1 MVAAMKTMNRISWLC
16 AAFAGAVLFSCTP
29 REVEVPVNGR
39 ALPQTFEV
47 SIEEP
52 SPATKTYLEGT
63 KVHWNDQDEFAVAY
77 MSTQCGRYVYDAAE
91 GKAHLEET
99 IYGTSASDLDHCY
112 AAYPFGKVR
121 SFNDDGSVNMIF
133 PGQQT
138 YVPGSFDPDAAFMMG
153 VFEENEERINFKNVC
168 GLVGV
173 KVYGSNVT
181 VAEMDLIG
189 LGLSGVTL
197 CGDIS
202 VAMEVGGEPAI
213 TFKGNNPNSIT
224 LTCEQPV
231 TIGSSAS
238 ECTEFLFAVPPG
250 TYTFGIAGETSD
262 GAYFEKAGS
271 KQVTVQRNH
280 IVHLKPVELVP
291 EAGPATEPEAID
303 LGLPSGTLWASMNLG
318 ATAPEETGDFFAFAE
333 LEPKENYGYSNW
345 RYFDKDNYLILKYN
359 LWEDWGDLDFRAI
372 QDPADDAAH
381 VILGSDWRTPTME
394 ELTELR
400 TECEITNVT
409 LNGVSVRK
417 FTGPTGNCIYIPN
430 AGYMSGTHR
439 TYENDRPILASSS
452 VVISQDDMMHRSAM
466 MPTGEIDLEY
476 GAGVTIRPVKRALV
490 PPQSV
495 DITVASS
502 IMIEGTTTATATV
515 SPDNVTDARVLWES
529 SNPTVATVNI
539 ATGVITGLRAGTTKI
554 WVYSSDGQFSKSA
567 SVSVLQ
573 YEASDAVDLGL
584 PSGTKWASQNLGTP
598 KQTNGEYLPGAYFAW
613 GELNPKSSYDW
624 SNYAWGFDEDNL
636 YKYNAED
643 GLLELDTDRDD
654 AARYHLGDTWRTP
667 TADDWVEL
675 IDNCTIEDVPQPT
688 GSEYKPAIKLTSNIN
703 GKSIILPKAGSK
715 DGTRTTDRYVY
726 ALSSSKYSSDNHY
739 LFKCFVKRQ
748 NMAVNVTGVARYRG
762 VPIRPVKNDYVA
774 VTGVS
779 ITPTSSISLNVGDV
793 EQLKAEVSPSN
804 ATYKSVT
811 WSSSD
816 ASIAKV
822 DVSGWVAAL
831 SPGEVTITATSV
843 DNPSIKATKTITV
856 TIKAPIAVDLGLTS
870 GLKWAD
876 FNLGASH
883 KTGPGAYYA
892 WGDTKTS
899 TVYGWNYYIWGTQ
912 SNITKYNDTD
922 NQMTLLPE
930 DDAATQA
937 LGNGW
942 RMPTYAEMQEL
953 ATECTWEFTTLN
965 DGISSYGG
973 ARITGPNGNE
983 IFIPAAGY
991 ILADKSQ
998 PTYPGDY
1005 LVLWSATRHATS
1017 AYAAIVL
1024 TFQAYENTLQFNGA
1038 YRYWGASIRPVHD

>member
-1 MVAAMKTMNRISWLC
+1 MKKMNRISWLC
-16 AAFAGAVLFSCTP
+16 AALAGLVLFSCTQ
-29 REVEVPVNGR
+29 RELELPVNTYT
-39 ALPQTFEV
+39 LPAEVLV

-52 SPATKTYLEGT
+52 DSPATKTHIEGT
-63 KVHWNDQDEFAVAY
+63 KVFWDDQDEFAVGL
-77 MSTQCGRYVYDAAE
+77 MSTNYGRYKYNSTT
-91 GKAHLEET
+91 GKGELIET
-99 IYGTSASDLDHCY
+99 VGDPTNFNLDHGV
-112 AAYPFGKVR
+112 AAYPYSAVKKI
-121 SFNDDGSVNMIF
+121 NDDGSFKMTL
-133 PGQQT
+133 PAHQT
-138 YVPGSFDPDAAFMMG
+138 YVAGTFDPAAAFM
-153 VFEENEERINFKNVC
+153 VSAFAPDAEKICFKNAF
-168 GLVGV
+168 GILVV
-173 KVYGSNVT
+173 KLYGSGVS
-181 VAEMDLIG
+181 VSE
-189 LGLSGVTL
+189 LGLMTVNSTIL
-197 CGDIS
+197 NGDITLG
-202 VAMEVGGEPAI
+202 MEIGGEPVI
-213 TFKGNNPNSIT
+213 TYPSGGGNDIT
-224 LTCEQPV
+224 MDCSSPV
-231 TIGSSAS
+231 ALGSSAS
-238 ECTEFLFAVPPG
+238 NSTEFFFMVPPG
-250 TYTFGIAGETSD
+250 SYQIGLWVDTAD
-262 GAYFEKAGS
+262 GGS
-271 KQVTVQRNH
+271 FSKMCSSLVKIERNH
-280 IVHLKPVELVP
+280 ITRMAALEVVP
-291 EAGPATEPEAID
+291 EAGPATEPEAVD

-318 ATAPEETGDFFAFAE
+318 ATAPEEAGDFFAFAE
-333 LEPKENYGYSNW
+333 LEPKENYGYANW
-345 RYFDKDNYLILKYN
+345 QYFDKDNYLILKYN
-359 LWEDWGDLDFRAI
+359 LWEDWGDPDFRAI
-372 QDPADDAAH
+372 LDPADDAAH

-439 TYENDRPILASSS
+439 TYENNRPILASSS
-452 VVISQDDMMHRSAM
+452 VVISQDNMMYRSAM

-539 ATGVITGLRAGTTKI
+539 ATGKISGLHAGTAKI
-554 WVYSSDGQFSKSA
+554 WVYTSDGQFSKSA

-573 YEASDAVDLGL
+573 YEASDAIDLGL

-598 KQTNGEYLPGAYFAW
+598 KQTNGEYLPGAYYAW
-613 GELNPKSSYDW
+613 GELNPKYSYDW

-688 GSEYKPAIKLTSNIN
+688 GSEYKPAIKLTSKIN
-703 GKSIILPKAGSK
+703 GNSIILPKAGSK
-715 DGTRTTDRYVY
+715 NGTRITDRYVY
-726 ALSSSKYSSDNHY
+726 AMSSSKYSGDNHY
-739 LFKCFVKRQ
+739 LFKCFYKRQ
-748 NMAVNVTGVARYRG
+748 SSTVNVTGIARYRG

-779 ITPTSSISLNVGDV
+779 ITPTSSISLNLGDV

-822 DVSGWVAAL
+822 DGDGWVAAL

-843 DNPSIKATKTITV
+843 DNTSIKATKKITV

-883 KTGPGAYYA
+883 KTGPGAFYA
-892 WGDTKTS
+892 WGDTKSS
-899 TVYGWNYYIWGTQ
+899 TIYGWDYYIWGT
-912 SNITKYNDTD
+912 SNDLTKYNATD
-922 NQMTLLPE
+922 NLVELQPE

-1017 AYAAIVL
+1017 AHAAIVL

-1038 YRYWGASIRPVHD
+1038 YRCWGASIRPVHD